1 MKCCLPLWFHRLP
14 LTLALASLLLCG
26 NTPALAAPGAHG
38 PNGEHLDGPT
48 ITPMGTSLPRLETAS
63 ESFEM
68 VARLQASELSVLIDR
83 YETNEP
89 VLGATLEV
97 ETGGINAVAQFHAD
111 VGDYSFTDEA
121 LLKRLATPG
130 EHVLVFTLIAGTES
144 DLLDGTLVTE
154 TATTAHGH
162 GGHGHNHSDHPHH
175 HHHGRERAVLI
186 GGGMAVIGLIGGGLW
201 WRNRRKGSNRLKGVV

>member
-1 MKCCLPLWFHRLP
+1 
-14 LTLALASLLLCG
+14 
-26 NTPALAAPGAHG
+26 
-38 PNGEHLDGPT
+38 
-48 ITPMGTSLPRLETAS
+48 LETAS

-68 VARLQASELSVLIDR
+68 VAQLQASELSVLIDR
-83 YETNEP
+83 YDTNEP

-97 ETGGINAVAQFHAD
+97 ETGDIKAVAQFHTD

-130 EHVLVFTLIAGTES
+130 EHALVFTLIAGTES

-154 TATTAHGH
+154 TVTTAHGE
-162 GGHGHNHSDHPHH
+162 GGHRHNHSDHPHD

-186 GGGMAVIGLIGGGLW
+186 GGSLAVIGLVGGGLW
-201 WRNRRKGSNRLKGVV
+201 WRNRRNGQNRLKGIA